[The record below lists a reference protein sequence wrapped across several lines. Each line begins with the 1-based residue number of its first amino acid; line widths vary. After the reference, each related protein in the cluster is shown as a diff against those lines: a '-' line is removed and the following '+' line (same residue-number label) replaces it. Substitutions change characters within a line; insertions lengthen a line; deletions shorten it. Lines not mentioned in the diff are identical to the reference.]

1 MKDRSI
7 LVIDVWM
14 PTPDR
19 DSASLRIVNLLSILE
34 QMVGRVTFGVGD
46 PPHWRT
52 AEKWRPLV
60 QPLQGSMIRLVE
72 GNAAIE
78 AHLKQQGQDY
88 DVVILSRLSV
98 ASRYLPTVRRYAPQ
112 AAVVFDTTDLH
123 FLRGFRGA
131 KVTGK
136 VNLMRSALL
145 AKKDE
150 LALARQADCTLVVS
164 PVEKTILEEECP
176 DISVQVIS
184 NIHTAYGS
192 RKPFSERS
200 GIIFVGSFPHH
211 PNVDGMVYFYQD
223 IYPLLKEQLPDIT
236 ITIIGSDP
244 PEWLKQAADEQFIVT
259 DYVPDIAPY
268 FDHSRLS
275 IAPLRYGA
283 GVKGKV
289 LLSMGYGVPV
299 VASSIAAE
307 GIPVVNGRDML
318 IADTPASFS
327 EAIVELYY
335 NEALWDQMSANG
347 LKIIDKHF
355 SFTTARQALT
365 DLLNSLGRTV
375 RVEGSDVYESA
386 SITEEI

>member
-1 MKDRSI
+1 
-7 LVIDVWM
+7 
-14 PTPDR
+14 
-19 DSASLRIVNLLSILE
+19 
-34 QMVGRVTFGVGD
+34 
-46 PPHWRT
+46 
-52 AEKWRPLV
+52 
-60 QPLQGSMIRLVE
+60 
-72 GNAAIE
+72 
-78 AHLKQQGQDY
+78 
-88 DVVILSRLSV
+88 V
-98 ASRYLPTVRRYAPQ
+98 ASRYMQVVRQAAPQ
-112 AAVVFDTTDLH
+112 AAVIFDTTDLH

-136 VNLMRSALL
+136 INLMRSALL
-145 AKKDE
+145 AKRDE
-150 LALARQADCTLVVS
+150 LAVARQADCTLVVS

-176 DISVQVIS
+176 GIPVHVVS

-192 RKPFSERS
+192 RQPFSERS

-211 PNVDGMVYFYQD
+211 PNIDGMAYFYEG
-223 IYPLLKEQLPDIT
+223 IYPLLKAKLPDVK

-244 PEWLKQAADEQFIVT
+244 PAWLKQARTDHFIVT

-268 FDHSRLS
+268 FDHCRLS

-318 IADTPASFS
+318 IADTPESFG
-327 EAIVELYY
+327 EAIIELYN

-347 LKIIDKHF
+347 LKIIDQHF
-355 SFTTARQALT
+355 SFAAARQALVN
-365 DLLNSLGRTV
+365 LLDCLGLKAQVETALNGSL
-375 RVEGSDVYESA
+375 
-386 SITEEI
+386 SITEKL